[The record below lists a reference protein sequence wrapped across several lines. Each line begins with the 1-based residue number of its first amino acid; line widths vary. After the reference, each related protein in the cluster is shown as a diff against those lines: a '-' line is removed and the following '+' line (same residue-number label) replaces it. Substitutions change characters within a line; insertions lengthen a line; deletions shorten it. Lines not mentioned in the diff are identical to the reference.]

1 MILQPKQIKLKDGRV
16 ATLRT
21 PELSD
26 ADALLAFITKACGE
40 TDFLARYPE
49 EWANMPPEREQAWI
63 NSLRSS
69 KGDLAIVC
77 LVDGKV
83 AGNCEIDF
91 KPGIKMGHRASVAIA
106 ILQEY
111 WGLGIGSAMFEEM
124 IAAARER
131 GTMIMELDFIE
142 GNARARA
149 LYEKFGFEIIGK
161 KPNAIRLKD
170 GTLLAEYMMQKYV

>member
-16 ATLRT
+16 AVLRT
-21 PELSD
+21 PEVED

-49 EWANMPPEREQAWI
+49 EWAGMPPEREQAWI
-63 NSLRSS
+63 NGLRNS
-69 KGDLAIVC
+69 KNDLAIVC
-77 LVDGKV
+77 LVDGKL

-91 KPGIKMGHRASVAIA
+91 KSGIKMGHRASVAIA

-111 WGLGIGSAMFEEM
+111 WGLGIGSTMFEQM
-124 IAAARER
+124 IATARQR
-131 GTMIMELDFIE
+131 GTMLIELEFVE
-142 GNARARA
+142 GNDRACA

-161 KPNAIRLKD
+161 KPNAIRKRD
-170 GTLLAEYMMQKYV
+170 GTLLAEYMMQKYL